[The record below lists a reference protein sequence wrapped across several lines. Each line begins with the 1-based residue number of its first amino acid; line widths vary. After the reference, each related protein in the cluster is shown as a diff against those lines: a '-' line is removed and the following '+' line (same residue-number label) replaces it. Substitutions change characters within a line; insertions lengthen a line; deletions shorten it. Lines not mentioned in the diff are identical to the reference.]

1 MLSAVNI
8 GMHVSF
14 QMMFSG
20 YMLRSGITWLEME
33 ILDLTYEYISDITW
47 YSSFCL

>member
-1 MLSAVNI
+1 MFSALNI
-8 GMHVSF
+8 GMHVSL

-20 YMLRSGITWLEME
+20 YMLRSGIAWLETE

-47 YSSFCL
+47 YSSFFL